1 MHKSE
6 PKQNRTLNWL
16 AVSLL
21 VGLWVV
27 TPGWVNALPSVG
39 EIVSGTGSIEQPS
52 VQDLVIQQDSQR
64 LITNGQGVSIG
75 SARDI
80 DVIAPN
86 ISADE
91 SSFNETR
98 DLILKGNRVG
108 SLPQPP
114 SLDTNSIVQG
124 SLGTFLNDF
133 FQNGGPGC

>member
-39 EIVSGTGSIEQPS
+39 EIVSGTGSIKQLS
-52 VQDLVIQQDSQR
+52 VLGMGIQKDSQR
-64 LITNGQGVSIG
+64 LVINWQGLSIG

-86 ISADE
+86 INADG

-98 DLILKGNRVG
+98 DLILNGNRVG
-108 SLPQPP
+108 SVPQPL
-114 SLDTNSIVQG
+114 SLDTDSILQG
-124 SLGTFLNDF
+124 SLGTFLTDF
-133 FQNGGPGC
+133 FRNGGPGC